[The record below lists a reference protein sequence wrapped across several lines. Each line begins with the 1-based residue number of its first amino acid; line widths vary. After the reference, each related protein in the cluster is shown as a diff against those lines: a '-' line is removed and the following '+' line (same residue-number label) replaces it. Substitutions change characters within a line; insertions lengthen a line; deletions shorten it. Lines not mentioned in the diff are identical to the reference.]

1 MPKNNNLSESENT
14 IKSSALLICSIIL
27 GILYDVLFFR
37 KSLGISFLLFVL
49 FFYLGFLWIL
59 HHKIEFKLSFGWFL
73 TVPIL
78 TLSSTYFLFSNRIF
92 LSINFLLVPLLII
105 AQTLLITKQNR
116 YPWFDVRFL
125 DDIVN
130 GIFTR
135 TFSYFVQFFTT
146 IFGLLNFI
154 KNDNKRNTT
163 KKILIGLAISIPLLL
178 IIVPLLTSADM
189 VFNNYL
195 ENIFE
200 SLKKINGDNL
210 LQLLLILIISVLSF
224 SYLWS
229 FLKHKNLVLPES
241 QEIKTES
248 ILNVDSTI
256 SITVLC
262 LINVVYLLFILV
274 QFAYMFGSVKNGLPG
289 NISYADYARKGFFE
303 LLTVSL
309 INLSILLIGI
319 TFQEKNSILVKK
331 IISILHS
338 LLVVFTIIILVSAF
352 RRMSLYENAF
362 GFTFLRVITHSFMIL
377 LFILLLVTLYKIW
390 IERIS
395 LMKAYII
402 ISLLVYIVVNFANV
416 DRWIASRNIIRFQ
429 TTGDLDLNYLTTL
442 SYDNIEPLINL
453 FNSKNENVS
462 LDLSPYAE
470 IDQYII
476 QTYQDLS
483 YEVEWQSFNWSIY
496 KAKKALLHY
505 KTR

>member
-1 MPKNNNLSESENT
+1 MPNNYNLSESENT
-14 IKSSALLICSIIL
+14 IKSSSLLICSIIL
-27 GILYDVLFFR
+27 GILYDVLFFK
-37 KSLGISFLLFVL
+37 KSLGISYFLFVIIG
-49 FFYLGFLWIL
+49 YLVFLWL
-59 HHKIEFKLSFGWFL
+59 LRSKIECKLTFGWFL
-73 TVPIL
+73 TLPIL
-78 TLSSTYFLFSNRIF
+78 ALSSTYFLFSNRIF
-92 LSINFLLVPLLII
+92 LSINFLLVPILII
-105 AQTLLITKQNR
+105 AQTLLITNQNR
-116 YPWFDVRFL
+116 YPWFDIRFL

-135 TFSYFVQFFTT
+135 TFSHFVQFFTT
-146 IFGLLNFI
+146 ILGVLNVI
-154 KNDNKRNTT
+154 KDDSKRNTA

-195 ENIFE
+195 EKIFD
-200 SLKKINGDNL
+200 SLKKINSDNF
-210 LQLLLILIISVLSF
+210 LQLFLILIVSVLSF

-229 FLKHKNLVLPES
+229 FLKYKKIVLPES
-241 QEIKTES
+241 LEIKMES
-248 ILNVDSTI
+248 SLKVDSTI

-262 LINVVYLLFILV
+262 LVNFVYLLFILV

-309 INLSILLIGI
+309 INLSILLFGI
-319 TFQEKNSILVKK
+319 TFQAKNSNLVKK
-331 IISILHS
+331 TISILHS

-362 GFTFLRVITHSFMIL
+362 GFTYLRVLTHSFMIL

-390 IERIS
+390 LERIS

-402 ISLLVYIVVNFANV
+402 ISLIAYMVINFANI
-416 DRWIASRNIIRFQ
+416 DGWIASRNILRFQ
-429 TTGDLDLNYLTTL
+429 ATGDLDFEYLTTL

-453 FNSKNENVS
+453 FNKKDVS
-462 LDLSPYAE
+462 LDLSPYT
-470 IDQYII
+470 DFSQYIDA
-476 QTYQDLS
+476 TYKELS
-483 YEVEWQSFNWSIY
+483 YDIDWQSFNWSIY

-505 KTR
+505 KNR